1 MNNNHQII
9 SYTGFFSY
17 ELTGQLIEKLRNSR
31 EKYNLDKSS
40 FRKILTLMVEVL
52 ENNYKY
58 VNKLEKEVIDSINV
72 YPMFSLTNEK
82 KYFKMTSGNPI
93 LKKDIDPLKNKI
105 DLINSLN
112 REQLKDLYK
121 KTMSEGIYENQEGAG
136 LGIMKMAKITR
147 NKVDYS
153 IKKIKDDLYF
163 YTIEIK
169 IPK

>member
-1 MNNNHQII
+1 
-9 SYTGFFSY
+9 
-17 ELTGQLIEKLRNSR
+17 
-31 EKYNLDKSS
+31 
-40 FRKILTLMVEVL
+40 
-52 ENNYKY
+52 
-58 VNKLEKEVIDSINV
+58 
-72 YPMFSLTNEK
+72 
-82 KYFKMTSGNPI
+82 MTSGNPI